1 MSDLLVNE
9 SAFSRERPEAD
20 GVQAVTRAFRLL
32 RRHIVLFLCV
42 FLCICLLGAGV
53 VALLTPSYTA
63 ITSVAIANQDAD
75 PLAASGQQVADRLE
89 DDVPATEA
97 AKLESRDVVGAVVRQ
112 YPKLLVEPPH
122 GLMFQLCTLGL
133 NMACPKPA
141 TVPLNPEEQFQ
152 QQVDTAL
159 AKLTI
164 LPRPRS
170 RIIDVSATAGT
181 GYQAA
186 TLANALVANY
196 QRLALAQQ
204 TTNID
209 RVAHWLDARTD
220 QLRQRWLD
228 ALHRADNFNVSHNL
242 DNTGD
247 GTTANPLINSQIAE
261 ISSELGQAQARLA
274 AALARSSALRDAS
287 GQGSGRAAIAM
298 AQQPTLVAASNALMQ
313 LQATRAQQAAQFGSN
328 YPGIKALDR
337 QIASTQAALRSE
349 TGAALASIREDSVS
363 AQAEVRQLTQRL
375 DALRAQAGQQSPP
388 QAEYRSLVQES
399 QSARDVYQTFLEH
412 SKAVVDRAA
421 LLQPPVV
428 VVSSAVAS
436 RTPTFPNHMKL
447 GLGIFVVALAIAA
460 ATVLVKNLFATG
472 FEDADYLRAAVQLPL
487 LGTIPLITRR
497 RDQQIARYVLDEPS
511 SRVSD
516 AVHELALQLSLL
528 SPKVD
533 APMAVVITSAT
544 PQEGKSTLAMWLALV
559 VRPNGLRVLIIDSD
573 RRRIAP
579 GLHKVRNNHPG
590 FTDLIAGTATP
601 EEAIQTD
608 AETRIDFISP
618 GTTASYSR
626 GSAGITR
633 LRKLID
639 TLKLSYDMIIIDSP
653 PLLSSSDVLALAR
666 VADQTVFVCRWQQ
679 TSRQA
684 VMTSLDRLRTCG
696 ARISGVVVSMVSKGF
711 EDNGYDDYNRR
722 ELALIKKF
730 YGS

>member
-1 MSDLLVNE
+1 MLVNE
-9 SAFSRERPEAD
+9 GAFSRDRPEAD

-42 FLCICLLGAGV
+42 FLAVGLIGAAV

-63 ITSVAIANQDAD
+63 ITSVAIAGQDAD
-75 PLAASGQQVADRLE
+75 PLAASGQRVADRLE

-97 AKLESRDVVGAVVRQ
+97 AKLASRDVVGAVVKQ
-112 YPKLLVEPPH
+112 YPRLLLEPSH
-122 GLMFQLCTLGL
+122 GIRPELCKLGL
-133 NMACPKPA
+133 NMACPKP
-141 TVPLNPEEQFQ
+141 VIGPVDPEEQFQ
-152 QQVDTAL
+152 QQIDTAL
-159 AKLTI
+159 ARLTI

-181 GYQAA
+181 GGQAA
-186 TLANALVANY
+186 TLANAVVANY
-196 QRLALAQQ
+196 QRIALAQQ
-204 TTNID
+204 TTDID

-228 ALHRADNFNVSHNL
+228 ALHKADNFNVSHNL

-261 ISSELGQAQARLA
+261 ISAELGQAQGRLA
-274 AALARSSALRDAS
+274 GALARSSALRDT
-287 GQGSGRAAIAM
+287 SGRAAIAM

-313 LQATRAQQAAQFGSN
+313 LQASRAQQAAQFGAN

-337 QIASTQAALRSE
+337 QIASTQAALRTE
-349 TGAALASIREDSVS
+349 TGAALASIRQDSVS

-375 DALRAQAGQQSPP
+375 DLLRSQAGQQSPP
-388 QAEYRSLVQES
+388 QAEYRSLVQEA

-428 VVSSAVAS
+428 VVSHAVAS
-436 RTPTFPNHMKL
+436 GSPTFPNHMKL
-447 GLGIFVVALAIAA
+447 GAGILVVALALASAA
-460 ATVLVKNLFATG
+460 VLVRNSFATG
-472 FEDADYLRAAVQLPL
+472 FEDTDYLRAAVQLPL

-516 AVHELALQLSLL
+516 AVHELVLQLSLL
-528 SPKVD
+528 SPKID

-618 GTTASYSR
+618 GTTVSYSR

-696 ARISGVVVSMVSKGF
+696 ARISGVVVSMVSKGY
-711 EDNGYDDYNRR
+711 EENGYDDYNRR

>member
-1 MSDLLVNE
+1 MLGNE
-9 SAFSRERPEAD
+9 SAFSKERPEAD
-20 GVQAVTRAFRLL
+20 GIQAVTRVFRLL

-42 FLCICLLGAGV
+42 FFAVALLGIAV
-53 VALLTPSYTA
+53 IALLTPSYTA
-63 ITSVAIANQDAD
+63 ITSVAITGQDAD
-75 PLAASGQQVADRLE
+75 PLAGTGQRVADRLE

-97 AKLESRDVVGAVVRQ
+97 AKIESRDVVGAVIKQ
-112 YPKLLVEPPH
+112 YPQLLNEPAH
-122 GLMFQLCTLGL
+122 GVGPELCKLGL
-133 NMACPKPA
+133 AMACPKPV
-141 TVPLNPEEQFQ
+141 TVPVNPDEYFQ

-159 AKLTI
+159 ARLVV
-164 LPRPRS
+164 LPVPRS

-204 TTNID
+204 TTDID

-228 ALHRADNFNVSHNL
+228 ALHRADNFNVTHNL

-261 ISSELGQAQARLA
+261 ISAELGQAQARLA
-274 AALARSSALRDAS
+274 GALARSSALHDGS
-287 GQGSGRAAIAM
+287 GQGGGRAAIALS
-298 AQQPTLVAASNALMQ
+298 QQPTLVAASTALMQ

-328 YPGIKALDR
+328 YPGIRALDR

-349 TGAALASIREDSVS
+349 TGAALASIRQDSVS
-363 AQAEVRQLTQRL
+363 AQAEVSQLNQRL
-375 DALRAQAGQQSPP
+375 NLLRAQAGQQSPP

-399 QSARDVYQTFLEH
+399 QSARDVYQTFLER

-428 VVSSAVAS
+428 IVSHAVAS
-436 RTPTFPNHMKL
+436 NTPTFPNHMKL
-447 GLGIFVVALAIAA
+447 GLGILVVALALA
-460 ATVLVKNLFATG
+460 ATAVLVRSGFSTG

-487 LGTIPLITRR
+487 LGTIPLIMRR

-528 SPKVD
+528 SPKID

-559 VRPNGLRVLIIDSD
+559 VRPNGLRVLIIDTD

-579 GLHKVRNNHPG
+579 GLHKVRNSHPG

-618 GTTASYSR
+618 GTTSSYSR

-653 PLLSSSDVLALAR
+653 PMLASSDVLALAR
-666 VADQTVFVCRWQQ
+666 VADQTVFLCRWQQ

-696 ARISGVVVSMVSKGF
+696 ARISGVVVSMVSKGY
-711 EDNGYDDYNRR
+711 DDVGYDDYNRR

>member
-1 MSDLLVNE
+1 MLVNE
-9 SAFSRERPEAD
+9 GAFSKERPEAD

-32 RRHIVLFLCV
+32 RRHIVLFLSV
-42 FLCICLLGAGV
+42 LLGVGLIGAAV
-53 VALLTPSYTA
+53 LALLTPSFTA
-63 ITSVAIANQDAD
+63 ITSVAIAGQDAD
-75 PLAASGQQVADRLE
+75 PLAATGQPVADRLE

-97 AKLESRDVVGAVVRQ
+97 AKLMSRDVVGAVVRQ
-112 YPKLLVEPPH
+112 YPQLLSEPEH
-122 GLMFQLCTLGL
+122 GLRPELCKLGL
-133 NMACPKPA
+133 NMACPKPVTA
-141 TVPLNPEEQFQ
+141 PVDPDEQFQ

-159 AKLTI
+159 ARLVV

-204 TTNID
+204 TTDID

-228 ALHRADNFNVSHNL
+228 ALHKADNFNVSHNL

-261 ISSELGQAQARLA
+261 ISAELGQAQARLA
-274 AALARSSALRDAS
+274 GALARSSALHDA
-287 GQGSGRAAIAM
+287 GQGSGRAAIALS
-298 AQQPTLVAASNALMQ
+298 QQPTLVAASNALMQ
-313 LQATRAQQAAQFGSN
+313 LQAQRAQQAAQFGAN

-349 TGAALASIREDSVS
+349 TGAALASIRQDSVS

-375 DALRAQAGQQSPP
+375 DSLRAQAGQQSPP
-388 QAEYRSLVQES
+388 QAEYRSLVQEA

-428 VVSSAVAS
+428 VVSHAVAS
-436 RTPTFPNHMKL
+436 NTPTFPNHMKL
-447 GLGIFVVALAIAA
+447 GAGIFIVALAMASAA
-460 ATVLVKNLFATG
+460 VLVRSGFSTG

-618 GTTASYSR
+618 GTTLSYSR

-696 ARISGVVVSMVSKGF
+696 ARISGVVVSMVSKGY